1 MSDGVVITTSTN
13 EHKVDATRWED
24 MNFSELLNQKNIMF
38 QRYEYLLQIESPAAK
53 NILEGINALDALI
66 AQKSLK

>member
-13 EHKVDATRWED
+13 EHKVDSARWED
-24 MNFSELLNQKNIMF
+24 MNFSELLNQKNILF

-53 NILEGINALDALI
+53 NILEGINALDVLI

>member
-13 EHKVDATRWED
+13 EHKVDSARWED
-24 MNFSELLNQKNIMF
+24 MNFSELLNQKNILF
-38 QRYEYLLQIESPAAK
+38 QRYEYLLQIGSPAAK
-53 NILEGINALDALI
+53 NILEGINTLDVLI